1 MTDTS
6 TDVDL
11 GEFDG
16 RDVLTTSV
24 KVTRAGDG
32 LSEALGVDPQ
42 LLHHG
47 DRGAIVIEYEVDK
60 ITFDPIKDTA
70 GLNRVHTLKAMRGTL
85 ISLDE
90 VQEKLDE
97 QTRRIEEAEGVLQL
111 DLDGEGGEPQAVG
124 EVLDGALD
132 LAEDAEDVATWRAER
147 EDELTKWKKDALS
160 EHLVSLGCEDP
171 GDMTKPE
178 LVAEIIEWEEADRG

>member
-1 MTDTS
+1 MTDT

-11 GEFDG
+11 GQFDG

-24 KVTRAGDG
+24 KVTKAGDG

-60 ITFDPIKDTA
+60 ITFDPIKDTQ

-85 ISLDE
+85 IDLED
-90 VQEKLDE
+90 VQDKLDE
-97 QTRRIEEAEGVLQL
+97 QTRRIEEADGVMRL
-111 DLDGEGGEPQAVG
+111 DLDGDGEPQAVG
-124 EVLDGALD
+124 DVLEDALD
-132 LAEDAEDVATWRAER
+132 LADGAEATARGER
-147 EDELTKWKKDALS
+147 MAVLHRWKKDELVD
-160 EHLVSLGCEDP
+160 HLEQLGCEFE
-171 GDMTKPE
+171 PE
-178 LVAEIIEWEEADRG
+178 SMHKADLVEEIVQWEEAASA

>member
-1 MTDTS
+1 MTDQ

-11 GEFDG
+11 GQFDG

-24 KVTRAGDG
+24 KVTKAGDG

-60 ITFDPIKDTA
+60 ITFDPIKDTN

-85 ISLDE
+85 IGLEE

-97 QTRRIEEAEGVLQL
+97 QTRRIEEAEGVMRL
-111 DLDGEGGEPQAVG
+111 DLDGDGEPQAVG
-124 EVLDGALD
+124 EVLDGVLD
-132 LAEDAEDVATWRAER
+132 IAEGAQDTATWRAER
-147 EDELTKWKKDALS
+147 EAELSKWKKTDLAD
-160 EHLVSLGCEDP
+160 HLEGLGCEFDET
-171 GDMTKPE
+171 MTKTE
-178 LVAEIIEWEEADRG
+178 LVAEIVEWEEADRD